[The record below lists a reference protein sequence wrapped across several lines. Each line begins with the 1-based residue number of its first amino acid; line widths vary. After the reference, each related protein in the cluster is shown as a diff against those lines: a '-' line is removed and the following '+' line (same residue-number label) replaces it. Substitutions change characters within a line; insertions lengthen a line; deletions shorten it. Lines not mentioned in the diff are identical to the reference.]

1 MNKVIIIGRLT
12 KNVELLE
19 TQGGT
24 PLARLSVAVN
34 RSYKNSDGEREA
46 DFFNV
51 TVWGNQ
57 AENCRKYLEKG
68 RQVAIQG
75 ELRNDTYT
83 DKNGDKRTSTTI
95 NAQEVEFIGSAATSG
110 EKVKKEPLKLQ
121 QIEDDGDLPFK
132 RGKTQ

>member
-12 KNVELLE
+12 KDVELLE

-34 RSYKNSDGEREA
+34 RSYKNSNGEREA

-121 QIEDDGDLPFK
+121 EIEDDGDLPF
-132 RGKTQ
+132 

>member
-12 KNVELLE
+12 KDVELLE

-34 RSYKNSDGEREA
+34 RSLKNSDGEREA

-75 ELRNDTYT
+75 DLRNDTYT

-110 EKVKKEPLKLQ
+110 EKVKKEPIKLQ
-121 QIEDDGDLPFK
+121 QIEDDGDLPF
-132 RGKTQ
+132 

>member
-12 KNVELLE
+12 KDVELLE

-46 DFFNV
+46 DFFDV

-121 QIEDDGDLPFK
+121 QIEDDGDLPF
-132 RGKTQ
+132 

>member
-1 MNKVIIIGRLT
+1 MNKVVIIGRLT
-12 KNVELLE
+12 KDVELLE
-19 TQGGT
+19 TPGGT

-95 NAQEVEFIGSAATSG
+95 NAQEVEFIGSATTSG

-121 QIEDDGDLPFK
+121 QIEDDGDLPF
-132 RGKTQ
+132 

>member
-12 KNVELLE
+12 KDVELLE

-34 RSYKNSDGEREA
+34 RSYKNSDGEREV

-51 TVWGNQ
+51 SVWGNQ

-83 DKNGDKRTSTTI
+83 DKNGDKRTSTNI

-110 EKVKKEPLKLQ
+110 EKVKKEPIKLQ
-121 QIEDDGDLPFK
+121 QIEDDGDLPF
-132 RGKTQ
+132 

>member
-57 AENCRKYLEKG
+57 AENFRKYLEKG
-68 RQVAIQG
+68 RQVAVHG

-95 NAQEVEFIGSAATSG
+95 NAQEVEFIGG

-121 QIEDDGDLPFK
+121 QIEDDGDLPFL
-132 RGKTQ
+132 GDKTQ

>member
-12 KNVELLE
+12 KDVELLE
-19 TQGGT
+19 TPGGT

-95 NAQEVEFIGSAATSG
+95 NAQEVEFIGSATTSG
-110 EKVKKEPLKLQ
+110 EKVKKEPIKLQ
-121 QIEDDGDLPFK
+121 QIEDDGDLPF
-132 RGKTQ
+132 

>member
-12 KNVELLE
+12 KDVELLE

-83 DKNGDKRTSTTI
+83 DKNGDKRTSTSI

-121 QIEDDGDLPFK
+121 QIEDDGDLPF
-132 RGKTQ
+132 

>member
-12 KNVELLE
+12 KDVELLE

-75 ELRNDTYT
+75 ELRIDTYT

-121 QIEDDGDLPFK
+121 QIEDDGDLPF
-132 RGKTQ
+132 

>member
-12 KNVELLE
+12 KDVELLE
-19 TQGGT
+19 TPGGT

-57 AENCRKYLEKG
+57 ADNCRKYLEKG

-95 NAQEVEFIGSAATSG
+95 NAQEVEFIGSATTSD
-110 EKVKKEPLKLQ
+110 EKVKKEPLKQQ
-121 QIEDDGDLPFK
+121 QIEDDGDLPF
-132 RGKTQ
+132 

>member
-12 KNVELLE
+12 KDVELLE

-83 DKNGDKRTSTTI
+83 DNNGDKRTSTTI

-121 QIEDDGDLPFK
+121 QIEDDGDLPF
-132 RGKTQ
+132 

>member
-12 KNVELLE
+12 KDVELLE

-121 QIEDDGDLPFK
+121 QIEDDGDLPF
-132 RGKTQ
+132 

>member
-12 KNVELLE
+12 KDVELLE

-68 RQVAIQG
+68 RQVAIHG

-121 QIEDDGDLPFK
+121 QIEDDGDLPF
-132 RGKTQ
+132 

>member
-12 KNVELLE
+12 KDVELLE
-19 TQGGT
+19 TPGGT

-95 NAQEVEFIGSAATSG
+95 NAQEVEFIGNANTSG
-110 EKVKKEPLKLQ
+110 EKVKKEPLKMQ
-121 QIEDDGDLPFK
+121 QIEDDGDLPF
-132 RGKTQ
+132 

>member
-12 KNVELLE
+12 KDVELLE

-34 RSYKNSDGEREA
+34 RSYKNSDGERKA

-121 QIEDDGDLPFK
+121 QIEDDGDLPF
-132 RGKTQ
+132 

>member
-12 KNVELLE
+12 KDVELLE
-19 TQGGT
+19 TPGGT

-95 NAQEVEFIGSAATSG
+95 NAQEVEFIGSATTSG

-121 QIEDDGDLPFK
+121 QIEDDGDLPF
-132 RGKTQ
+132 

>member
-12 KNVELLE
+12 KDVELLE
-19 TQGGT
+19 AQGGT

-68 RQVAIQG
+68 RQVAIHG

-121 QIEDDGDLPFK
+121 QIEDDGDLPF
-132 RGKTQ
+132 

>member
-12 KNVELLE
+12 KDVELLE

-95 NAQEVEFIGSAATSG
+95 NAQEVEFIGSATTSG
-110 EKVKKEPLKLQ
+110 EKTKKEPLKLQ
-121 QIEDDGDLPFK
+121 QIEDDGDLPF
-132 RGKTQ
+132 

>member
-12 KNVELLE
+12 KDVELLE
-19 TQGGT
+19 TPGGT

-57 AENCRKYLEKG
+57 AENCSKYLEKG

-95 NAQEVEFIGSAATSG
+95 NAQEVEFIESAATSG
-110 EKVKKEPLKLQ
+110 EKVKKSRLNCN
-121 QIEDDGDLPFK
+121 
-132 RGKTQ
+132 R

>member
-1 MNKVIIIGRLT
+1 MNKVVIIGRLT
-12 KNVELLE
+12 KDVELLE

-34 RSYKNSDGEREA
+34 RSYKNSDGEHEA

-95 NAQEVEFIGSAATSG
+95 NAQEVEFIGSATTSG

-121 QIEDDGDLPFK
+121 QIEDDGDLPF
-132 RGKTQ
+132 

>member
-1 MNKVIIIGRLT
+1 MNKVVIIGRLT
-12 KNVELLE
+12 KDVELLE
-19 TQGGT
+19 TPGGT

-57 AENCRKYLEKG
+57 AENCCKYLGKG

-95 NAQEVEFIGSAATSG
+95 NAQEVEFIGSATTSG
-110 EKVKKEPLKLQ
+110 EKVKKEPIKLQ
-121 QIEDDGDLPFK
+121 QIEDDGDLPF
-132 RGKTQ
+132 

>member
-12 KNVELLE
+12 KDVELLE
-19 TQGGT
+19 TPGGT

-51 TVWGNQ
+51 TVWGSQ

-95 NAQEVEFIGSAATSG
+95 NAQEVEFIGSATTSG
-110 EKVKKEPLKLQ
+110 EKVKKEPIKLQ
-121 QIEDDGDLPFK
+121 QIEDDGDLPF
-132 RGKTQ
+132 

>member
-12 KNVELLE
+12 KDVELLE

-24 PLARLSVAVN
+24 PLARLSIAVN

-121 QIEDDGDLPFK
+121 QIEDDGDLPF
-132 RGKTQ
+132 